1 MPSPD
6 FARPGPHS
14 DPYDRAPIRSRRHD
28 DDDDDDDDEISRFEP
43 GLWGMQFTFG
53 GLAPMSIGGLREFAI
68 NRLAFTEL
76 GFRRVLSNDWALLFG
91 VGAGL
96 FRHNPDSGDTQNDV
110 GLAASYGFQKWFRVW
125 RRIAPYA
132 GGRIRI
138 GYAEPEGR
146 ANWNVALGLGPM
158 LGVEYF
164 VGHRVSLSL
173 QGDAQLRFGIFH
185 GLLQTELATGIDAG
199 GQMGTDRLLAIETDA
214 LQIQLQ
220 SGKRQL
226 HRPGVRGVLEPH
238 GAVDHAR
245 LGHSPGPRRPT
256 GAGGGLCLGL
266 ASRDGGFQ
274 PRLEHPALVRS
285 PCHGQAGLPDLQA
298 LELQRAPVQVD
309 RRRRHGDALHL
320 CQLLRRCGA
329 GANQRQAVQR
339 QRWHGDLQ
347 PAFPPAQLHAG
358 IELAVQLRLDEL
370 SQVRRG
376 QAQRRFGH
384 RQRERGLPV
393 RGTAVEGQARCR
405 GAIACRR
412 SAGTILRA
420 VRQ

>member
-1 MPSPD
+1 MAGLVYCSVLLSSVLAAPPALPTDDTSVPEPTSVPTAVEPTPETPEPVEPVEPVEPTVVPSPAPAPQPMPSPD
-6 FARPGPHS
+6 FAQPGPHS

-199 GQMGTDRLLAIETDA
+199 GQMGLT
-214 LQIQLQ
+214 
-220 SGKRQL
+220 
-226 HRPGVRGVLEPH
+226 
-238 GAVDHAR
+238 
-245 LGHSPGPRRPT
+245 
-256 GAGGGLCLGL
+256 
-266 ASRDGGFQ
+266 FY
-274 PRLEHPALVRS
+274 
-285 PCHGQAGLPDLQA
+285 
-298 LELQRAPVQVD
+298 
-309 RRRRHGDALHL
+309 
-320 CQLLRRCGA
+320 
-329 GANQRQAVQR
+329 
-339 QRWHGDLQ
+339 
-347 PAFPPAQLHAG
+347 F
-358 IELAVQLRLDEL
+358 
-370 SQVRRG
+370 
-376 QAQRRFGH
+376 
-384 RQRERGLPV
+384 
-393 RGTAVEGQARCR
+393 
-405 GAIACRR
+405 
-412 SAGTILRA
+412 
-420 VRQ
+420 